1 VKKMKSTGPYDN
13 ALQMFVHEPREP
25 DIRLLRFLRW
35 LAEEGKLEHA
45 IAGPSAGR
53 YAVPEHGV
61 AKSAYSTA
69 A

>member
-1 VKKMKSTGPYDN
+1 MKSTGPYDN
-13 ALQMFVHEPREP
+13 ALQMFVHEPREA
-25 DIRLLRFLRW
+25 DVRLLRFLRW

-53 YAVPEHGV
+53 YAASEHGV
-61 AKSAYSTA
+61 SESALSTA